1 MQSTPLLLVLAHPD
15 DESMFFTPFL
25 MSQPP
30 SRPIY
35 LLCLSNGGFNG
46 LGKIR
51 TSELMEAAQSLH
63 IDDVKIVDSAK
74 LMDSQQIVW
83 RPEDVMEELLTYA
96 THITTT
102 TSSSTITIVTFDEWG
117 VSNHTNHIQ
126 TYHGVKAFASAN
138 PTHNYYSLISWR
150 STLLKYAPPLLLS
163 ISSISKK
170 RTPLTTTH
178 TLFSPLP
185 AAIAMRKHK
194 SQYVWYRRLWV
205 LFSTYSYVNVLSKI

>member
-1 MQSTPLLLVLAHPD
+1 M
-15 DESMFFTPFL
+15 
-25 MSQPP
+25 
-30 SRPIY
+30 
-35 LLCLSNGGFNG
+35 
-46 LGKIR
+46 
-51 TSELMEAAQSLH
+51 
-63 IDDVKIVDSAK
+63 
-74 LMDSQQIVW
+74 
-83 RPEDVMEELLTYA
+83 
-96 THITTT
+96 
-102 TSSSTITIVTFDEWG
+102 
-117 VSNHTNHIQ
+117 
-126 TYHGVKAFASAN
+126 KAFASAN

-205 LFSTYSYVNVLSKI
+205 LFSTYSYVNVLSKIEVVQQNLQPATSPENEAGRERAREIIRETGIGTRGVPSPRVRSEREDDILMGLKFTFAAVALLYSVVVKGWTILPLIVPITCAWTYIHWFGMKLFVRRE